1 MSSNFQNVKIE
12 EKCDSYKQG
21 NWCLSVEFYSS
32 KIGDTKTSE
41 K

>member
-1 MSSNFQNVKIE
+1 MPSNFQNVKIG

-21 NWCLSVEFYSS
+21 NWDFSVGFYSS
-32 KIGDTKTSE
+32 KIGHTKTSE